1 MPYYAKK
8 RPVFRKGKRV
18 FKRRRPIRKPRKT
31 SSVASTA
38 FNIAKA
44 AWSGIKFI
52 KGLVN
57 VEKHKFD
64 TTFATTVSTFPGVS
78 NLVAIPQGDGEG
90 QRTGNSLLTKYAYI
104 TLNMVRSASSTAVS
118 DTVRVVVVVDKEQA
132 GDTAP
137 PYNGVFESND
147 PLALINKVNVG
158 RFSILYDKFY
168 NLTSNTPAI
177 QIKEMVPL
185 NLHVRYNGAA
195 STDIE
200 KSGIYL
206 MWVGSNGTNQV
217 SFNGFVRVAYYDN

>member
-1 MPYYAKK
+1 MPYSKK
-8 RPVFRKGKRV
+8 RSMFRKGRRV
-18 FKRRRPIRKPRKT
+18 LRRRRPIRKPRST
-31 SSVASTA
+31 SNVADTA
-38 FNIAKA
+38 FNIAKYA
-44 AWSGIKFI
+44 VKGFKFI
-52 KGLVN
+52 KGLIN

-64 TTFATTVSTFPGVS
+64 TTFATTVGSTPAVT

-90 QRTGNSLLTKYAYI
+90 SRTGNSLLTKYAYI
-104 TLNMVRSASSTAVS
+104 TLNMVRSSSSTAVS
-118 DTVRVVVVVDKEQA
+118 DTVRVVVVVDKEQS

-147 PLALINKVNVG
+147 PLALINKLNVG

-168 NLTSNTPAI
+168 NLTANTPAI

-185 NLHVRYNGAA
+185 NMHVRYNGSA

-217 SFNGFVRVAYYDN
+217 SFNGFVRLAYYDN